1 MTTPL
6 LRVAGA
12 TKRYRSARALDDLSF
27 TVGAGEW
34 LALLGPNGAGKSTL
48 LGAIAGQVTLDGG
61 RIELNGAPVT
71 QSSVRR
77 RLGFVPQDIALYPAL
92 TVTENLRLFASFF
105 GADQGAESVSR
116 ALAWAGLSDYSNRAV
131 AELSGGMRRRLNIAC
146 GLVHEPD
153 LLLLDEPTVGVD
165 AEAEERVFHRLAELV
180 QAGTTIIQSTHQLA
194 AVEAYCS
201 GALVL
206 QSGVAVASGS
216 VAALR
221 AASATVAHRCQVV
234 TQQQAPALQTR
245 GLWAHNGNVFE
256 AELVNVA
263 EELEHLLGEL
273 AARGVAVR
281 DVRIDPPNLESVMR
295 AMMASSE

>member
-12 TKRYRSARALDDLSF
+12 TKRYRSSRALDDLTFS
-27 TVGAGEW
+27 VGSGEW

-48 LGAIAGQVTLDGG
+48 LGAIAGQLILDAG
-61 RIELNGAPVT
+61 RIELNGEPVT
-71 QSSVRR
+71 RASVRR

-92 TVTENLRLFASFF
+92 TVHENLSLFARFF
-105 GADQGAESVSR
+105 GADRGASAVSR
-116 ALAWAGLSDYSNRAV
+116 ALAWAGLEQHSDRAV
-131 AELSGGMRRRLNIAC
+131 GELSGGMRRRLNIAC

-165 AEAEERVFHRLAELV
+165 AESEERVFRRLAELV
-180 QAGTTIIQSTHQLA
+180 RTGTTIIQSTHQLA

-201 GALVL
+201 GALVM
-206 QSGVAVASGS
+206 QSGTALASGS

-221 AASATVAHRCQVV
+221 AASARVAHRCQVV
-234 TQQQAPALQTR
+234 TQPDAPALQTSE
-245 GLWAHNGNVFE
+245 LWNQNGNVFE

-263 EELEHLLGEL
+263 QELERLLGEL
-273 AARGVAVR
+273 ASRGVAVR
-281 DVRIDPPNLESVMR
+281 DIRIDPPNLESVMR
-295 AMMASSE
+295 AMMVSAG